1 MTNTTLTGNSARGM
15 PGLGG
20 GIANLGT
27 ATINSSKGLGFTSMR
42 ERVRLVGGTIA
53 IDSKPMGGTTI
64 DVRVPLGSEN
74 TSQRAAGVT
83 ESILSPLSVR
93 IHG

>member
-64 DVRVPLGSEN
+64 DVRAAWVREHFL
-74 TSQRAAGVT
+74 TSG
-83 ESILSPLSVR
+83 
-93 IHG
+93 